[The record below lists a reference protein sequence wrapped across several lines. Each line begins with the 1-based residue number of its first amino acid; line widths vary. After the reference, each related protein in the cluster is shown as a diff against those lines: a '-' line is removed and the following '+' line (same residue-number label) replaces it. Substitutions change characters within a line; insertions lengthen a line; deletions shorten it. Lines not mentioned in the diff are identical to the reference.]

1 MTMRMSELNGR
12 PVVDPSGQSLGQVND
27 VRLVRDAPFGEPNA
41 LRVAGVIAGKGG
53 VAVRLGYTS
62 PDVPGPWL
70 LSVLFGALARNARY
84 IPWEN
89 VELSPGRLMVTVPAN
104 SLKHPKDVQ

>member
-1 MTMRMSELNGR
+1 MTMRMSDLIGC
-12 PVVDPSGQSLGQVND
+12 PVVDPSGQPLGKVND
-27 VRLVRDAPFGEPNA
+27 VRLVRQAPFGEPDA
-41 LRVAGVIAGKGG
+41 LRVAGVIAGKSS

-70 LSVLFGALARNARY
+70 LSVMFGALARNARY

-89 VELSPGRLMVTVPAN
+89 LEVSAGQLRVTVPAD